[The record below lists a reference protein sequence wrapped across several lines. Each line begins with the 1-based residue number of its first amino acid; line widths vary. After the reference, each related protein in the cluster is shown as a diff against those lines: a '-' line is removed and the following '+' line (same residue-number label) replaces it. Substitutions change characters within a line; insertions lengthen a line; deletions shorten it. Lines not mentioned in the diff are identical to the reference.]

1 MKKDLL
7 EVLKNSI
14 GCTYI
19 SDLMFEPYKS
29 QVSLELTDF
38 SLNEFS
44 DFFEYLFSEKQDF
57 TDYEQV
63 SAFLKTTYKVR
74 DNQNY
79 FAV

>member
-29 QVSLELTDF
+29 QVLQFCDHWSLQIF
-38 SLNEFS
+38 
-44 DFFEYLFSEKQDF
+44 
-57 TDYEQV
+57 
-63 SAFLKTTYKVR
+63 R
-74 DNQNY
+74 
-79 FAV
+79 

>member
-7 EVLKNSI
+7 EVLKNII

-29 QVSLELTDF
+29 QVLIILQSLELTDF

-44 DFFEYLFSEKQDF
+44 DFSEYFFSEKQDF
-57 TDYEQV
+57 TDYGQV
-63 SAFLKTTYKVR
+63 SAFFKTVG
-74 DNQNY
+74 
-79 FAV
+79 